1 MNLATLPENVEK
13 GEDLQRMKLLE
24 SRLRKKTH
32 LLRRPTPQ
40 KIHLFHPCTCNIF
53 HAKAQTALPSLRSD
67 LARPKPVNNMFQ
79 LANFASIV
87 LDPFWGDRRKE
98 LELLNKDSKH
108 LTVLGLAHAIAAHRS
123 SCYAFEMALKAA
135 HGKRIVHPPFL
146 PQYSG
151 HHIESYYAQAIE
163 HPDQVPQNYDD
174 SPANPTIIAMPLPFL
189 RGETELEESDKAK
202 VIK

>member
-1 MNLATLPENVEK
+1 
-13 GEDLQRMKLLE
+13 
-24 SRLRKKTH
+24 
-32 LLRRPTPQ
+32 
-40 KIHLFHPCTCNIF
+40 
-53 HAKAQTALPSLRSD
+53 
-67 LARPKPVNNMFQ
+67 MFQ

-202 VIK
+202 VMVHTTFDNLAAQLNVRPAPSPPLSLYYGQIQCHQQYI